1 VFTRLLPIQL
11 VYIIGSSVI
20 VKIDLSCI
28 PVNKTATLLVQP
40 GGEEVVLEVKSISR
54 LTVEKKVLRFLFSKE
69 KEAIKIDFLLSS
81 TGKINVV
88 IATEENVS
96 TLSVIYWLCNIF
108 SLIQK
113 ENCLI

>member
-1 VFTRLLPIQL
+1 VSTLLLPIQL

-54 LTVEKKVLRFLFSKE
+54 LTKEKKFYAS
-69 KEAIKIDFLLSS
+69 
-81 TGKINVV
+81 
-88 IATEENVS
+88 
-96 TLSVIYWLCNIF
+96 C
-108 SLIQK
+108 SLK
-113 ENCLI
+113 KK